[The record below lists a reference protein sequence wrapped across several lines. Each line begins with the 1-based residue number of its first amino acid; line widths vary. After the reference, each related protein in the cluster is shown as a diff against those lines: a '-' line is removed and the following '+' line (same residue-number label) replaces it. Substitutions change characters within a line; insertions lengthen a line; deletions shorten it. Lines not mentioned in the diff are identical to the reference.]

1 MLPRLPDYQM
11 HARQLGAQVNP
22 ADRTPLSIAWIRA
35 PVNPARIMVVV
46 TGMSTPT
53 RPEVNMRQL
62 LRVAGA
68 GLLIATAAIHLDLYL
83 TGYRTIPTIG
93 WLFLLQVIAGF
104 GLAALVLATGNR
116 LAAALGAGFALST
129 LGGYLLSV
137 QFGLFGFRE
146 IRTTAGIAAGIIEVA
161 AFAAFAALAAAPAPA
176 RAPAHGRTPSRPLVR
191 NRAAASSLSTLDP
204 AEMADA
210 DSRGHAR
217 GGAHAGAGRTRSA
230 DWRVPHAGPAVAGVC
245 VVALALLGGALAG
258 AGGGTA
264 GSAAGSAAVGTLR
277 TEVVNGTTVL
287 ANAKGLTLYWFA
299 PDTSTTSACYG
310 ACAQYWPPVPGP
322 QRAGNGVTGT
332 LGTIRRTGGALQET
346 YDGHPLYTYIA
357 DSGPGQ
363 AHGNNVDLNGGYWHE
378 VVVSP

>member
-1 MLPRLPDYQM
+1 
-11 HARQLGAQVNP
+11 
-22 ADRTPLSIAWIRA
+22 
-35 PVNPARIMVVV
+35 
-46 TGMSTPT
+46 
-53 RPEVNMRQL
+53 MRQL
-62 LRVAGA
+62 LRITGA

-104 GLAALVLATGNR
+104 GLAALVLVTGNR
-116 LAAALGAGFALST
+116 LVAAAGAGFALST

-146 IRTTAGIAAGIIEVA
+146 VRTTAGILAGIIEVA
-161 AFAAFAALAAAPAPA
+161 AFAALAVLAAATAPA
-176 RAPAHGRTPSRPLVR
+176 RAPAHGRMPSRPLVHD
-191 NRAAASSLSTLDP
+191 RAAGSPMPTLD
-204 AEMADA
+204 AGTMADA
-210 DSRGHAR
+210 GPRTGTR

-230 DWRVPHAGPAVAGVC
+230 GWQVPYARPAVAGIS

-258 AGGGTA
+258 AGGG
-264 GSAAGSAAVGTLR
+264 GSAGNSAGPAAVSTLR

-287 ANAKGLTLYWFA
+287 ANAKGLTLYSFA

-322 QRAGNGVTGT
+322 DHAGKGVTGT

-346 YDGHPLYTYIA
+346 YDGHPLYIYVG

-363 AHGNNVDLNGGYWHE
+363 AHGNNLDLNGGYWHE
-378 VVVSP
+378 IVISP